1 MKHLG
6 RYALALA
13 LVAAV
18 AFASGAAM
26 SDNQAPT
33 ARAKTVKAPKAGTL
47 YGAIVGGLKL
57 IKAGKFDAWIN
68 TYCHPDDLCY
78 TERAKGYLKKYNLKQ
93 LRKQAGFCLNPDG
106 NSLIIT
112 RQLQSNG
119 QEKVFVKC
127 NPKGSP
133 KPFWLKKKGSRWYWT
148 KVAI

>member
-1 MKHLG
+1 MKNSKRLTI
-6 RYALALA
+6 ALFLAGTMVLVSGVALSNHDA
-13 LVAAV
+13 PVAKH
-18 AFASGAAM
+18 
-26 SDNQAPT
+26 
-33 ARAKTVKAPKAGTL
+33 KTVKSPKAGTL

-57 IKAGKFDAWIN
+57 VKAGDFDGWIN
-68 TYCHPDDLCY
+68 KYCHPDDLCY
-78 TERAKGYLKKYNLKQ
+78 TERAKQFLKRYNLKQ
-93 LRKQAGFCLNPDG
+93 LRKQAGFCLQSDG

-112 RQLQSNG
+112 RQLKSNG